1 MRSMSILS
9 LQNEFLGRDSGLR
22 FWIGCSA
29 RRTLRIER
37 KTGLNETFEERVR
50 LVRFALKFRVILAA
64 DEIRMI
70 PKLNQFRQRAIRRRS
85 GNDEAFFVHTVAIFH
100 VELVTVPV
108 PLHQFGLAVDFFGYL
123 CFRVFCLLL
132 SLYTILACFL
142 VILYLL
148 L

>member
-1 MRSMSILS
+1 MSILS

-85 GNDEAFFVHTVAIFH
+85 GNDEARDTESHSRERNA
-100 VELVTVPV
+100 
-108 PLHQFGLAVDFFGYL
+108 PL
-123 CFRVFCLLL
+123 
-132 SLYTILACFL
+132 
-142 VILYLL
+142 
-148 L
+148 